1 VIKFTQLAINLAS
14 KTSNTISRRPRRN
27 HSPTFK
33 AKLALAAMQNDKTL
47 AQLAEQFDLHANQI
61 VE

>member
-1 VIKFTQLAINLAS
+1 MIKFTQLAINLAS

>member
-1 VIKFTQLAINLAS
+1 MIKFTQLAINLAS

-27 HSPTFK
+27 PSPTFK

-47 AQLAEQFDLHANQI
+47 AQLAEQFDIHANQI

>member
-1 VIKFTQLAINLAS
+1 MAS

>member
-1 VIKFTQLAINLAS
+1 MIKFTQVAINLAS